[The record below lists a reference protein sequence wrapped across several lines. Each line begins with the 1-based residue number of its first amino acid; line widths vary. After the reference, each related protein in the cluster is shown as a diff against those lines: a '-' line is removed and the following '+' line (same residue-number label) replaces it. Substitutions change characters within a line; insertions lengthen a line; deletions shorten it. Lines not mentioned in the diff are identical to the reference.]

1 VPLRQ
6 DLLTPIAG
14 DNPAGASLRYEL
26 VYGQIKEARTE
37 EDETLPA
44 GAWDR
49 PVKRA
54 DLNLVVKLA
63 GDALANRS
71 KDLQLAVWLGEAVCK
86 QEGISLLS
94 PILQLCLELQQNF
107 WEIMYPEIDDGDL
120 GLRAAPLQWAANRYT
135 VIIYGVGLTS
145 RGIDFFEYKAARAAG
160 REEEANNSEQ
170 QRALRQQII
179 DQGRPTSEAVDE
191 AIAAT
196 PKSFYIEL
204 EQALHSAREV
214 LLELEIY
221 CDEHYGEDGPSFRKL
236 REAIEEVQNLA
247 SSLLREKRRL
257 EPDPIED
264 RSDNGI
270 EGQIGVSDEEHHAEL
285 VPISNKEEVKDEEP
299 PQTSSTSIPK
309 RRLPKANDQT
319 KIPESWSAALS
330 RIESA
335 VGYMYEQ
342 EPSSPV
348 SFLVRS
354 SMRVAELRVI
364 FEDLRHEDLV
374 APSTELRQSIR
385 SVANLGDWM
394 EVHRQSFEALGTPCG
409 RGWLDLYRHLWTS
422 CREVGW
428 EAQQRSIVNVVIQ
441 IMREMPELPE
451 WTLND
456 DTPVANPDTVR
467 WLAEEIA
474 PPAAAGGQDANELAT
489 ASDPTP
495 ILAALLAAEAKS
507 SDTANEE
514 DLFVKAQALTAKGQ
528 IQGAIQMLAHDAAY
542 QSIGRLRYGRNLQIA
557 ELCVQSGNRA
567 VAVPV
572 LQGLVREVEERKLES
587 WEPRHTVAR
596 PYALLLQCAPMDKLD
611 TQSIFARLCAIDPS
625 AALTITPPVEG

>member
-1 VPLRQ
+1 
-6 DLLTPIAG
+6 
-14 DNPAGASLRYEL
+14 
-26 VYGQIKEARTE
+26 
-37 EDETLPA
+37 
-44 GAWDR
+44 
-49 PVKRA
+49 
-54 DLNLVVKLA
+54 
-63 GDALANRS
+63 
-71 KDLQLAVWLGEAVCK
+71 
-86 QEGISLLS
+86 
-94 PILQLCLELQQNF
+94 
-107 WEIMYPEIDDGDL
+107 
-120 GLRAAPLQWAANRYT
+120 
-135 VIIYGVGLTS
+135 
-145 RGIDFFEYKAARAAG
+145 
-160 REEEANNSEQ
+160 
-170 QRALRQQII
+170 
-179 DQGRPTSEAVDE
+179 
-191 AIAAT
+191 
-196 PKSFYIEL
+196 
-204 EQALHSAREV
+204 
-214 LLELEIY
+214 
-221 CDEHYGEDGPSFRKL
+221 
-236 REAIEEVQNLA
+236 
-247 SSLLREKRRL
+247 
-257 EPDPIED
+257 
-264 RSDNGI
+264 
-270 EGQIGVSDEEHHAEL
+270 
-285 VPISNKEEVKDEEP
+285 
-299 PQTSSTSIPK
+299 
-309 RRLPKANDQT
+309 
-319 KIPESWSAALS
+319 
-330 RIESA
+330 
-335 VGYMYEQ
+335 
-342 EPSSPV
+342 
-348 SFLVRS
+348 
-354 SMRVAELRVI
+354 
-364 FEDLRHEDLV
+364 
-374 APSTELRQSIR
+374 
-385 SVANLGDWM
+385 M

-456 DTPVANPDTVR
+456 GTPVANPDTVR

-489 ASDPTP
+489 ASDPPP